1 MTDHGAHI
9 LIEKLTHRYRP
20 KAEPVLVDVQ
30 VEIQPG
36 QAVAIIGR
44 SGCGKSTL
52 LHIIAGLMRPAQGGI
67 YADGAHVT
75 GPSPKW
81 IMMFQQPSLYPW
93 MTVGQNVALGM
104 KFAGTGYGKA
114 KPRVRD
120 LLGLVH
126 LDDYIDTNVQDLS
139 GGQQQRVALARS
151 LCTSPEILLLDEPFS
166 ALDAFTRAALRRDV
180 RAIAKELGITLVL
193 VTHDIDEA
201 VVMADRALVMD
212 ANPGRVR
219 ADTMIDL
226 PDPRHPADPA
236 VQAERE
242 RLMGLFEE
250 TAGLSLAAGPCAEDA
265 PHAPPETGDAPPRR
279 VASAS

>member
-9 LIEKLTHRYRP
+9 LIDTVTHRYRA
-20 KAEPVLVDVQ
+20 KSAVVLDAIR

-36 QAVAIIGR
+36 QALAIIGR

-52 LHIIAGLMRPAQGGI
+52 LHIIAGLIRPAMGGI
-67 YADGAHVT
+67 YVDGT
-75 GPSPKW
+75 RINGPSPKW

-104 KFAGTGYGKA
+104 KFAGTGYSKA
-114 KPRVRD
+114 KPRVEE
-120 LLGLVH
+120 LLDLVH
-126 LDDYIDTNVQDLS
+126 LGDYINTNVQDLS

-151 LCTSPEILLLDEPFS
+151 LCTSPEVLLLDEPFS

-180 RAIAKELGITLVL
+180 RAIAKDLGITLVL

-201 VVMADRALVMD
+201 VIMADRALVMD

-236 VQAERE
+236 VKAERE
-242 RLMGLFEE
+242 RLMGLFEG
-250 TAGLSLAAGPCAEDA
+250 TAGLAMDPIQTLPDDEIPDHAMPDTLPRAAGL
-265 PHAPPETGDAPPRR
+265 T
-279 VASAS
+279 

>member
-9 LIEKLTHRYRP
+9 LVEDVTHRYRA
-20 KAEPVLVDVQ
+20 KAAPVLVDVRF
-30 VEIQPG
+30 EIQPG
-36 QAVAIIGR
+36 QALAIIGR

-52 LHIIAGLMRPAQGGI
+52 LHIIAGLMKPAQGGI
-67 YADGAHVT
+67 YVDGARVH

-104 KFAGTGYGKA
+104 KFAGVSYAKA
-114 KPRVRD
+114 QPRVRE
-120 LLGLVH
+120 LLSLVH
-126 LDDYIDTNVQDLS
+126 LDDYLDTNVQDLS

-219 ADTMIDL
+219 CDTLIDL
-226 PDPRHPADPA
+226 PDPRSPADPA

-250 TAGLSLAAGPCAEDA
+250 TAGVSLSGGADLDAAPVPDT
-265 PHAPPETGDAPPRR
+265 PDVAPPR
-279 VASAS
+279 VASLS